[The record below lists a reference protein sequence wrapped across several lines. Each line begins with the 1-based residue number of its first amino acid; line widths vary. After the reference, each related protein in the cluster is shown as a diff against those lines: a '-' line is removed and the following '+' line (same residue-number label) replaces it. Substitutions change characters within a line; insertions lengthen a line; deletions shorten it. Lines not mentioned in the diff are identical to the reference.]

1 MDEEKRK
8 RHEKALNEMK
18 AALRHIQQALDVT
31 TCALCI
37 RDLVLAEVILQHLI
51 QVIETVLE
59 EENKEKKGK
68 DLEME

>member
-8 RHEKALNEMK
+8 KHEKTLKEMK
-18 AALRHIQQALDVT
+18 AALKHIQQALDIT

-37 RDLVLAEVILQHLI
+37 RDLVLAEAILQHLI

-59 EENKEKKGK
+59 EENREKKEK
-68 DLEME
+68 DLET

>member
-37 RDLVLAEVILQHLI
+37 RDLVIAEVILQRLI
-51 QVIETVLE
+51 MVIETVLE
-59 EENKEKKGK
+59 EDREKKEKNS
-68 DLEME
+68 ETV

>member
-8 RHEKALNEMK
+8 KHEKALNEMK

-51 QVIETVLE
+51 MVIETVLE
-59 EENKEKKGK
+59 EDREKKEK
-68 DLEME
+68 DSEMV

>member
-18 AALRHIQQALDVT
+18 CALEHIQQALDVT

-51 QVIETVLE
+51 MVIETVLE
-59 EENKEKKGK
+59 EDREKKEK
-68 DLEME
+68 DSEMV

>member
-31 TCALCI
+31 TCALCL

-51 QVIETVLE
+51 MVIETVLE
-59 EENKEKKGK
+59 EDREKKEK
-68 DLEME
+68 DSEMV

>member
-8 RHEKALNEMK
+8 KHEKALNEMK
-18 AALRHIQQALDVT
+18 CALEHIQQALDVT

-59 EENKEKKGK
+59 EENKEKKEK
-68 DLEME
+68 DLETA

>member
-59 EENKEKKGK
+59 EENKEKKEK
-68 DLEME
+68 DLETA

>member
-8 RHEKALNEMK
+8 KHEKALNEMK

-37 RDLVLAEVILQHLI
+37 RDLVIAEVILQRLI
-51 QVIETVLE
+51 MVIETVLE
-59 EENKEKKGK
+59 EDREKKEKNS
-68 DLEME
+68 ETV